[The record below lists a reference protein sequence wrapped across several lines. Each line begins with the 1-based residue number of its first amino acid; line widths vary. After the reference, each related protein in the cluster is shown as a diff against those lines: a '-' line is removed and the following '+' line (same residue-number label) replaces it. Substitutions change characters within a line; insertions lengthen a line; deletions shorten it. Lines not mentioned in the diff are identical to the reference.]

1 MIRSLVIDM
10 DGVLWEGNTALP
22 GIGELF
28 GALHSLDIPFVLAT
42 NNATNTP
49 QQYVEKLARF
59 GVTVTREQVITSPV
73 ATIGYLQGHFPTG
86 TVVYAVGEIGLTQTL
101 KEGGFEVIG
110 PEEVRAGQTAPVV
123 VGGLVRQSLTYEL
136 LAMATLLV
144 RQGAAFV
151 ATNYDL
157 TLPTERGELPGA
169 GSVLS
174 VIARA
179 SGTEPTIIGKPFP
192 TMFVEAARRLGTKPD
207 ETLMV
212 GDRLDT
218 DIDGAQAA
226 ALKTALVLTG
236 VSQRKDIGAV
246 PPDFVL
252 EDLYALVAMLEA
264 QRVSSG

>member
-10 DGVLWEGNTALP
+10 DGVLWHGDTALP

-28 GALHSLDIPFVLAT
+28 AALHSLGLPFVLAT

-59 GVTVTREQVITSPV
+59 GVAVTAEQVITSPV
-73 ATIGYLQGHFPTG
+73 ATVGYLQEHFPAR
-86 TVVYAVGEIGLTQTL
+86 TVVYTVGEIGLTQTL
-101 KEGGFEVIG
+101 KEAGFEVIG

-136 LAMATLLV
+136 LAMGALLV

-157 TLPTERGELPGA
+157 TLPTELGELPGA

-179 SGTEPTIIGKPFP
+179 SGVEPTVIGKPFP
-192 TMFVEAARRLGTKPD
+192 TMFVESARRLGTRPE

-226 ALKTALVLTG
+226 GLKTALVLTG
-236 VSQRKDIGAV
+236 VSRREDIGAV
-246 PPDFVL
+246 PPDFVVD
-252 EDLYALVAMLEA
+252 DLYALIAMLTK
-264 QRVSSG
+264 QGVSSD